1 MDNSV
6 RPNLRYCI
14 IKKKEEGRR
23 KKEEGRRKKEE
34 GYKGFAQGEKKE
46 EGSSA
51 TDSVTDVT
59 DFKKKEEGRRKRE

>member
-14 IKKKEEGRR
+14 IIIKVK
-23 KKEEGRRKKEE
+23 
-34 GYKGFAQGEKKE
+34 AIA

-51 TDSVTDVT
+51 TSNVRDVTDVT
-59 DFKKKEEGRRKRE
+59 GVSPREVGRRKM

>member
-14 IKKKEEGRR
+14 IIIKVK
-23 KKEEGRRKKEE
+23 
-34 GYKGFAQGEKKE
+34 AID

-51 TDSVTDVT
+51 TDYVTDVT
-59 DFKKKEEGRRKRE
+59 DVRKNGEGRRKTEQSQGFH

>member
-14 IKKKEEGRR
+14 IIKVKAIAEGRRKKEEGRR

-34 GYKGFAQGEKKE
+34 G
-46 EGSSA
+46 
-51 TDSVTDVT
+51 
-59 DFKKKEEGRRKRE
+59 RRKM